1 MIDPPPPNL
10 AVGRQ
15 QGMVVH
21 PGHPSVLVTQGI
33 LNDQLEAE
41 RTALL
46 SRQVTRPP
54 LDDAAERRLIAERL
68 NYIAEQQQEALALQR
83 YQAEEQ
89 RAEAETAAARD
100 AAAVAAAA
108 KQATMSSRIFG
119 LAESTLGMVQEN
131 LSLTRNIN
139 RIVEQFE
146 RRGLGGIVV
155 DALRSEMLMVT
166 VAFAARPWMPH
177 YTDGFMANWVI
188 ANLLDRTFFRRESPI
203 KIPTS
208 IGGALYEFTLSPLAI
223 MFCVWNVLNL
233 YEKLEIENPAEFNR
247 LFPGTVEVA
256 ASYLMSAAITRLPSF
271 LYKPPTDA
279 PAPAPAAGIP
289 PGEWAQRERLPPS
302 PPGQPASWQVPTP
315 TAVPTGP
322 PAARVW
328 VRAQFGDRS
337 VAIGPNIEEHQL
349 VIDMIENGLS
359 IDQVKDKL
367 AEFHRGKLTADFVE
381 RIRKIA
387 SDAVEASIE
396 TLPEVWN
403 AIIKYLGAAYKKR
416 LMLTAVNVIVISL
429 MAQMSFAMENGIEI
443 GEPYWQQL
451 TDHLQNSTVGYI
463 LPTLGFILKVAMKAL
478 LGSWSPMGGQDKQMQ
493 LQITKL
499 EEVKKDTI
507 RDSVILSLQT
517 VLYHRALHEFAE
529 KFSGGKYKM
538 DANLKA
544 STDNTIISGILLDN
558 AYSSKPVYTLEFLNK
573 FKSGDISEEIL
584 GGSRKSRR
592 SYKNRK
598 TTSRRSYK
606 KQVRHRQLHE

>member
-1 MIDPPPPNL
+1 
-10 AVGRQ
+10 
-15 QGMVVH
+15 
-21 PGHPSVLVTQGI
+21 
-33 LNDQLEAE
+33 
-41 RTALL
+41 
-46 SRQVTRPP
+46 
-54 LDDAAERRLIAERL
+54 
-68 NYIAEQQQEALALQR
+68 
-83 YQAEEQ
+83 
-89 RAEAETAAARD
+89 
-100 AAAVAAAA
+100 
-108 KQATMSSRIFG
+108 
-119 LAESTLGMVQEN
+119 
-131 LSLTRNIN
+131 
-139 RIVEQFE
+139 
-146 RRGLGGIVV
+146 
-155 DALRSEMLMVT
+155 
-166 VAFAARPWMPH
+166 
-177 YTDGFMANWVI
+177 
-188 ANLLDRTFFRRESPI
+188 
-203 KIPTS
+203 
-208 IGGALYEFTLSPLAI
+208 
-223 MFCVWNVLNL
+223 
-233 YEKLEIENPAEFNR
+233 
-247 LFPGTVEVA
+247 
-256 ASYLMSAAITRLPSF
+256 
-271 LYKPPTDA
+271 
-279 PAPAPAAGIP
+279 
-289 PGEWAQRERLPPS
+289 
-302 PPGQPASWQVPTP
+302 
-315 TAVPTGP
+315 
-322 PAARVW
+322 
-328 VRAQFGDRS
+328 
-337 VAIGPNIEEHQL
+337 
-349 VIDMIENGLS
+349 MIENGLS